1 MAALFSRKKELKEK
15 YGERIPPGQTATEKW
30 PVLHFDEAPQVDL
43 ESWKFRVFGEVEEE
57 LAFSYQEF
65 TSMPAVDVSCDIHCV
80 THWSRMDNRF
90 HGVSFRELMKRVKPR
105 EEACFVIVHCECGYT
120 TNPPL
125 SACMDDDV
133 LWAWKHD
140 GENLTPEH
148 GRPAQAG
155 RSGALFLEKREMGV
169 RGGVFGGRPARF
181 LGDARIPQRRG
192 PVQRREIFGLV
203 KSVHLRGWHT

>member
-1 MAALFSRKKELKEK
+1 MAALFPRKKELKEK

-57 LAFSYQEF
+57 IEFSYQEF

-90 HGVSFRELMKRVKPR
+90 HGVSFQELMKRVRLKKN
-105 EEACFVIVHCECGYT
+105 AGFVIVHCECGYT
-120 TNPPL
+120 TNLPL
-125 SACMDDDV
+125 AACMDDDV

-148 GRPAQAG
+148 GWPLRLVVPRRYFWKSA
-155 RSGALFLEKREMGV
+155 KWVCGV
-169 RGGVFGGRPARF
+169 EFSAVDQPGFWETRGYHN
-181 LGDARIPQRRG
+181 DADPFRQERY
-192 PVQRREIFGLV
+192 
-203 KSVHLRGWHT
+203 SD